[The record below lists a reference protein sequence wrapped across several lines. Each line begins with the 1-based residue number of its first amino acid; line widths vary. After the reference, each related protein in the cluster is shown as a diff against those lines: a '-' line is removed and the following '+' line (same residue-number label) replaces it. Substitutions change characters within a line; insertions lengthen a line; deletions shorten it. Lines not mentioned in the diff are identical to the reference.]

1 MDIPGHKRSEDDAR
15 SLLHGDHVS
24 HDYGATTTD
33 DTPMASSSS
42 PRVVPTSRS
51 FSEHIEGLVGSYTR
65 TSLAYMTEN
74 LPIPSS
80 AQPSPAADKLALPD
94 EEQANY
100 HPQGDQGSILSNQ
113 HLYAFADDHR
123 RPSYYHSTHLDSPSA
138 PGGDDHSSLLS
149 FHDSTYSYVEPTYT
163 NTSKDMDST
172 TIADH
177 HQPLA
182 KSSFMQAVFN
192 STNIL
197 MGVGILALPLG
208 FKLAG
213 WVIGTLVFIFCFVV
227 TNYTAKILAK
237 CLDGHPG
244 AQTYGDIGYA
254 AFGTHGRMSV
264 SAIFVT
270 ELVAVCIALV
280 IFLSDTISSLFPA
293 LPRIIVSLISFLV
306 LTPML
311 FVPVRHL
318 SYASLLGVLIA
329 VSILFILLYDGFSKP
344 DAPGSLIE
352 SAETEIFPSNW
363 RIMPLSF
370 GLIMAGFAGH
380 SVFPTIYRDM
390 EDPKQYKSVVNWCYV
405 ATAIVYFFVA
415 ACGYRMFG
423 VDTLEEITQ
432 NIVTIPEYN
441 RLVNLAVLWLLAL
454 NPVSKYGLSLRP
466 VVTTISLWLL
476 NKPGIDAWCKENP
489 RCGWMLPGIGTL
501 ILSATIVMMAYL
513 VPGFDNVMGLLGAFF
528 AFAISAIF
536 PLMCHRKLYQS
547 STARWQKIL
556 DYILIFI
563 STIMAIAGTWASIT
577 K

>member
-1 MDIPGHKRSEDDAR
+1 MDIPGHKRSEDNAR
-15 SLLHGDHVS
+15 SLLSGDDAGQH
-24 HDYGATTTD
+24 YGATTTD
-33 DTPMASSSS
+33 DPDQVASSSS

-100 HPQGDQGSILSNQ
+100 YQGDQSSLLSNQ
-113 HLYAFADDHR
+113 HLYAFPDDHR
-123 RPSYYHSTHLDSPSA
+123 RPSYSTHLGPTPAS
-138 PGGDDHSSLLS
+138 GGDDRSSLLS
-149 FHDSTYSYVEPTYT
+149 FHDSTYSFIEPTYT

-177 HQPLA
+177 HQPVA
-182 KSSFMQAVFN
+182 KSSFWQAVFN

-237 CLDGHPG
+237 CLDGNPG
-244 AQTYGDIGYA
+244 AQTYGDVGYA
-254 AFGTHGRMSV
+254 AFGTRGRMSV

-280 IFLSDTISSLFPA
+280 IFLSDTISSLFPS
-293 LPRIIVSLISFLV
+293 LPNIIVSVISFLV

-329 VSILFILLYDGFSKP
+329 VSILFLLLFDGFTKP

-363 RIMPLSF
+363 RVMPLSF

-390 EDPKQYKSVVNWCYV
+390 ENPKEYKSVVDWCYV

-423 VDTLEEITQ
+423 VDTLEEITK
-432 NIVTIPEYN
+432 NIVSIPEYN
-441 RLVNLAVLWLLAL
+441 RLVNLTVLWLLAL
-454 NPVSKYGLSLRP
+454 NPVSKYGLSLNP
-466 VVTTISLWLL
+466 VDTTIKLALL
-476 NKPGIDAWCKENP
+476 RHPKIDVWYKENP
-489 RCGWMLPGIGTL
+489 RYGRVLLGIGTL
-501 ILSATIVMMAYL
+501 ILSATIVLMAYL

-547 STARWQKIL
+547 STPRWQKIL

-563 STIMAIAGTWASIT
+563 SVAMAIAGTWASIT